1 MEHERAAA
9 LLARLHQTQGEL
21 YAGGDDAAVR
31 EVLTSDVV
39 WHVPGDN
46 AIAGNYRGIDQVL
59 AYFRHRRDLAESTF
73 TMTPRELLGG
83 PGDHV
88 AALTDGTAII
98 DGRRHTWSTI
108 GLYRITQERIAECWL
123 LPLDPEA
130 FDAIWA
136 RRSPTQLADTAKAP
150 TSVFQTAVRPRH
162 CDAQAMLHAS
172 RYYEYFE
179 DAFLDWLDAH
189 LGGYAALRATGTDLV
204 VVASGCDHQR
214 AATLTDR
221 LAIDVRPVAAGRT
234 SLSMAFTVRRA
245 HGDVLAVGHTTY
257 VCVSAAGP
265 VALPEHLRALT
276 RNLPRV
282 PRRSP

>member
-1 MEHERAAA
+1 VEHERVAA
-9 LLARLHQTQGEL
+9 LLARLHQAQGEL

-46 AIAGNYRGIDQVL
+46 AIAGDYHGIDQVL

-73 TMTPRELLGG
+73 TMTPRELLVGL
-83 PGDHV
+83 GDHV

-98 DGRRHTWSTI
+98 DGRRHTWSTM
-108 GLYRITQERIAECWL
+108 GLYRITEGRIAECWL
-123 LPLDPEA
+123 LPLTPEA

-136 RRSPTQLADTAKAP
+136 RRSPPQTAAAAQAP
-150 TSVFQTAVRPRH
+150 TSVFHTAVRPRH
-162 CDAQAMLHAS
+162 CDAQGMLHAS

-179 DAFLDWLDAH
+179 DAFLDWLDSH
-189 LGGYAALRATGTDLV
+189 LGGYDALRATGTDLV
-204 VVASGCDHQR
+204 VAASGCDHHR
-214 AATLTDR
+214 GATLTDQ
-221 LAIDVRPVAAGRT
+221 LAIEVRPVAAGQT

-245 HGDVLAVGHTTY
+245 PGDVLAVGHTTY

-265 VALPEHLRALT
+265 VAFPEPLRALT
-276 RNLPRV
+276 RDLPRV
-282 PRRSP
+282 PRRSS